1 MQVASRP
8 LQVNPSVV
16 SADLDNETILL
27 NVETGLYF
35 GLDELGSLIW
45 SMLAGG
51 ATREAILDQ
60 LLATYD
66 VEQVRLATDLDA
78 FLTMLEGNGLA
89 FASDLGTH

>member
-1 MQVASRP
+1 MQVASRTI
-8 LQVNPSVV
+8 QINRSVV

-45 SMLAGG
+45 SMLTGDAS
-51 ATREAILDQ
+51 REAILDQ

-66 VEQVRLATDLDA
+66 VEQVRLAADLDA
-78 FLTMLEGNGLA
+78 FLTLLTRNGLA
-89 FASDLGTH
+89 FASDSGMH